1 MWPRSSA
8 SAQPPLAASCSI
20 KGAES
25 STARGAVRRIPFN
38 ISITF
43 LFEVLAP
50 CPPHGVASATMNIRT
65 ILIGAGVLALGGD
78 ALYDYYRPPA
88 KLAPGLKKIEQPEPG
103 RKTPGGFPQRG
114 HGE

>member
-65 ILIGAGVLALGGD
+65 ILIGAGVLALGGY
-78 ALYDYYRPPA
+78 APYYYYRPRAELPRE
-88 KLAPGLKKIEQPEPG
+88 LEKIGQL
-103 RKTPGGFPQRG
+103 
-114 HGE
+114 